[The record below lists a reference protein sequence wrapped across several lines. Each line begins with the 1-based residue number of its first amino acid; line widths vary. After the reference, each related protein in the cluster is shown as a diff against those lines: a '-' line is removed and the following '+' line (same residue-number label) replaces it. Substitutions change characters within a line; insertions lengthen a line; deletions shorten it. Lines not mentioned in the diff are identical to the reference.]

1 MTYATDWISGFSSFE
16 GETICWGSYFHPPEE
31 EEEGQEKP
39 FSFARIASNHIYMK
53 AESEDEHSLVFPQNK
68 MNLQR
73 LYRKCL
79 SLSCLSGSFCFP
91 NLDLVFKRGKKTNLH
106 CFLFKRTQDDSIKTA
121 FHCYKENVLQ
131 FRTKKPYLFDKA
143 HRHFPLIRTLSNE
156 IFRVLVLSFY
166 CSK

>member
-1 MTYATDWISGFSSFE
+1 MTYAADWISGFSSFE
-16 GETICWGSYFHPPEE
+16 GETICWEV
-31 EEEGQEKP
+31 
-39 FSFARIASNHIYMK
+39 HIFTPRRRRRRSK
-53 AESEDEHSLVFPQNK
+53 KNPSPLHESHQIIFTRKQNQK
-68 MNLQR
+68 MNVR
-73 LYRKCL
+73 LFPLKTRCIFSGCKCF